1 MHNFPL
7 LLALLALSPLI
18 QEASAPSRQRV
29 APAPVDALSNPKFD
43 LASTNIEWHR
53 GIESV
58 LNQDK
63 PILLFQLLGNF
74 DDAFC

>member
-1 MHNFPL
+1 MHKF
-7 LLALLALSPLI
+7 LALFALL
-18 QEASAPSRQRV
+18 V
-29 APAPVDALSNPKFD
+29 APLSLQRASEPVRIPSTPAEATPDPKFD
-43 LASTNIEWHR
+43 LSTTGIEWHR

-58 LNQDK
+58 LGKDK